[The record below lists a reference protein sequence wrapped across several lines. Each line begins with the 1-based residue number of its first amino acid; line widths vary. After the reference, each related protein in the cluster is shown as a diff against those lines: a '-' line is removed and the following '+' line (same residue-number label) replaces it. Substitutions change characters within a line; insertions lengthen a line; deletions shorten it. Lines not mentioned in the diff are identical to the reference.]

1 MRNLRRI
8 CVSAGSSN
16 DVPER
21 YIETARSVGR
31 FLAERGIGL
40 VYGGGNVGLMGALA
54 NAALEAGGEVQGVI
68 PDKLRDL
75 ELAHEGV
82 TRLFVV
88 RTMHERK
95 HLMAD
100 LSDAFI
106 ALPGGW
112 GTLEE
117 LFEVTTWTQLEYH
130 QKPVGLLNVHGYYD
144 HLLSFL
150 KHAGAEGF
158 VRPQHQH
165 LIQTAED
172 PSELLVKLRTVELP
186 RLDGARLRRS

>member
-8 CVSAGSSN
+8 CVYAGSSN

-21 YIETARSVGR
+21 YIETAQSVGR

-40 VYGGGNVGLMGALA
+40 VYGGGCVGLMGSLA
-54 NAALEAGGEVQGVI
+54 NAALEAGGEVLGVI
-68 PDKLRDL
+68 PDKLREL

-106 ALPGGW
+106 GLPGGW

-130 QKPVGLLNVHGYYD
+130 KKPVGLLNAHGYYD
-144 HLLSFL
+144 LLLAFL
-150 KHAGAEGF
+150 KHAADVGF
-158 VRPQHQH
+158 VRPQHEN
-165 LIQTAED
+165 LIQTADDLE
-172 PSELLVKLRTVELP
+172 
-186 RLDGARLRRS
+186 